1 MTGSEF
7 LLNDETGCWH
17 EGRPESSEW
26 KRRAVVNF
34 KGFKYTFPMITRR
47 KTLIGAHL
55 WSKAQ
60 GLHTVVNVRRYKYCS
75 PNFEFESAWPLYL
88 GKKQFLCDVHK
99 SLDRWAVSSKMPYRW
114 PRHQQHIFIAPHSIL
129 PCRPKF
135 KTTYKNPVSGGFLN
149 QLCPVSG
156 EMAFTGLLNR
166 NTKGQKI
173 KLTISNSLTLI
184 NSEFNW
190 TSLNEFLNSTFSL

>member
-75 PNFEFESAWPLYL
+75 PNFDFESAWPLYL
-88 GKKQFLCDVHK
+88 GKKQFLCDMHK
-99 SLDRWAVSSKMPYRW
+99 SLDRWTVSSKMPYRW

-129 PCRPKF
+129 PCRSKIQNNLQ
-135 KTTYKNPVSGGFLN
+135 KSGVQWIFEPIL
-149 QLCPVSG
+149 SG
-156 EMAFTGLLNR
+156 VREMALTGGLCFEKFAILSHLR
-166 NTKGQKI
+166 AI
-173 KLTISNSLTLI
+173 AVSI
-184 NSEFNW
+184 
-190 TSLNEFLNSTFSL
+190 